1 MKKIYNLFLL
11 FCMIFTAVT
20 LVSSIWQLVKGCEN
34 DTNAHILIRA
44 IFTLVGVGCF
54 GVFKYLNIKN
64 KYMKISI
71 QYIVSVLFIFLIVW
85 GIGFFG
91 ELSKYAYRDAFLN
104 WSGVFASVIIIDF
117 IVKKIRRK

>member
-20 LVSSIWQLVKGCEN
+20 LVSSGWQLVRGCEN
-34 DTNAHILIRA
+34 DTNSHILIRA
-44 IFTLVGVGCF
+44 IFTLVGVGFF

-64 KYMKISI
+64 KYIKILI
-71 QYIVSVLFIFLIVW
+71 QYIVSVVFIFVIVW

-91 ELSKYAYRDAFLN
+91 ELSKYAYRDAFFN